1 MILKLEM
8 LNVVGAYIFLQMY
21 QFLKSL
27 FIKLIK

>member
-8 LNVVGAYIFLQMY
+8 LNVGAYIFLQMY

>member
-8 LNVVGAYIFLQMY
+8 LNVVDAYIFLKMY

-27 FIKLIK
+27 FIKLVK